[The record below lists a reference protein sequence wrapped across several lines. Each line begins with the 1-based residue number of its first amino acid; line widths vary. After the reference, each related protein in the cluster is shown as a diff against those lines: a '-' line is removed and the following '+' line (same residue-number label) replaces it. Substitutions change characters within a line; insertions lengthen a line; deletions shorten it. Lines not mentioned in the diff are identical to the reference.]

1 MRAVVLARRWCSDPA
16 EAFAMIS
23 WLPDD
28 VLRAACQ
35 MACLG
40 FAALTAVVTFLL
52 TPRW

>member
-1 MRAVVLARRWCSDPA
+1 
-16 EAFAMIS
+16 MIS

-28 VLRAACQ
+28 VMRAAFQ
-35 MACLG
+35 MACYG